1 MSFTDGKPFGVAAVN
16 RVNGC
21 PKSAWLRQLKS
32 ELRTLLQFS
41 YRLSQATELAMQQ
54 KFSL

>member
-1 MSFTDGKPFGVAAVN
+1 MATPSGVAAVN

-32 ELRTLLQFS
+32 EFRTLLQFS

-54 KFSL
+54 ELSF